1 MLIIVRVIRKNSSTF
16 FRLVHWENDS
26 HKSKQNRLFSRNS
39 IIFLTCLDV
48 GLLTRMK
55 QKVGVRVFLKVWNK
69 EKTGHCFY
77 AWSWGSGS
85 CLLFWIGTATSF
97 VFQKVKLSLFIAQ
110 SDGVQHPRKDGFTTQ
125 SCASHVHWLQ
135 SQGIRNDGKFMEIY
149 RDHQN
154 LGQDCNFDPLT
165 FPMLQDILAEMPWRQ
180 LRGMGRNVALEHN
193 NCIKWWT
200 EWYTWGLGKC
210 RNLRLKA
217 FDLFLA

>member
-154 LGQDCNFDPLT
+154 LGQDWDSDDFGRLQLWSFDFSYAAGHTCRDALT
-165 FPMLQDILAEMPWRQ
+165 S
-180 LRGMGRNVALEHN
+180 VARHGPE
-193 NCIKWWT
+193 CC
-200 EWYTWGLGKC
+200 TW
-210 RNLRLKA
+210 A
-217 FDLFLA
+217 